1 MKDKIQMKEK
11 DIEKKDNENEELTKE
26 LKALE
31 GIRQLKE
38 EENKVIVDKLKAKLE
53 KSDAIIKR

>member
-1 MKDKIQMKEK
+1 
-11 DIEKKDNENEELTKE
+11 

-31 GIRQLKE
+31 GIRELKE
-38 EENKVIVDKLKAKLE
+38 EENKVTVDKLKAKLE